1 MVCAITKTELEN
13 TNLGVKGWAA
23 MQPVQPHG
31 LKPSPK
37 ATASGS
43 KKNGIP
49 EVAGEVKTLISSYQ
63 ESTLELTSLTDER
76 KETPEAWVSCTAG
89 FDAAA
94 AICAT
99 HDQKLVAMSTEEKAF
114 KSNFDI
120 ALINPKKLTDLKK
133 GARFPI
139 LAEAL
144 KDIFKVSAPKLKLE
158 LDRIRRIKRAAD
170 GADGAKKANAKKA
183 KKTT

>member
-1 MVCAITKTELEN
+1 M
-13 TNLGVKGWAA
+13 
-23 MQPVQPHG
+23 
-31 LKPSPK
+31 
-37 ATASGS
+37 
-43 KKNGIP
+43 
-49 EVAGEVKTLISSYQ
+49 
-63 ESTLELTSLTDER
+63 
-76 KETPEAWVSCTAG
+76 
-89 FDAAA
+89 
-94 AICAT
+94 
-99 HDQKLVAMSTEEKAF
+99 
-114 KSNFDI
+114 
-120 ALINPKKLTDLKK
+120 TDLKK